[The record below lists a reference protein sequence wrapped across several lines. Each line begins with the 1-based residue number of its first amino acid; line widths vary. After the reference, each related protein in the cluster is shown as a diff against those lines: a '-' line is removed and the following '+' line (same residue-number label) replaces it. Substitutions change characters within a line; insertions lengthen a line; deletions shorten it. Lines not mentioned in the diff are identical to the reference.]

1 MGLWSR
7 IKSRLGFGDYEYD
20 DYDDYD
26 EEDDLDEEPVPPA
39 EAYPSPYSAR
49 SGAVRRVERQ
59 NEIDRDREWSR
70 SATQFSAASSDTG
83 VQRVPPQVK
92 MHIVEPKSFTEAQGI
107 ADRYKKGT
115 PIIMNMTGTAP
126 ELARRLIDFASGL
139 TYGLGGGLQKV
150 SDKVFMLT
158 PENVDV
164 SEGDVRR
171 MRDKGVF
178 GGIDL

>member
-1 MGLWSR
+1 MGLWNR
-7 IKSRLGFGDYEYD
+7 IKARLGFGEYEYD
-20 DYDDYD
+20 DYDD
-26 EEDDLDEEPVPPA
+26 EEDDLDEEPGSLA
-39 EAYPSPYSAR
+39 EAYSSPYSGR
-49 SGAVRRVERQ
+49 SGAVRRVERLG
-59 NEIDRDREWSR
+59 EFDRNREWGKGAVNLGIS
-70 SATQFSAASSDTG
+70 SSD
-83 VQRVPPQVK
+83 VEASRVSPQVK

-115 PIIMNMTGTAP
+115 PVIMNMTGTAP

-139 TYGLGGGLQKV
+139 TYGLNGGLQKV

-164 SEGDVRR
+164 SEGDVKR

-178 GGIDL
+178 GGIDV